1 MPKKS
6 GTVSAG
12 EQATALQYNDVRDD
26 ALNLF
31 TEAGAELTIA
41 AGVVTI
47 VSTYST
53 FYDIDTQSDDATD
66 DLDTINGG
74 EDGEII
80 IIRAE
85 DAARTVVVKHDAD
98 NIQLKGAQDLPL
110 VDQTQLLM
118 LRYDGSNWV
127 EISAG
132 AGRLIVFGTLLSG
145 AGSIITAGSYGD
157 IPYMP
162 ALYLLGL
169 YAIAD
174 ASGSITISM
183 RKYSGFGIPVTE
195 IESFVMTTQQT
206 KSDTTLS
213 GVTREQ
219 NAGSWRF
226 INPAVSTT
234 ITQVSIVALAVRL

>member
-98 NIQLKGAQDLPL
+98 NIQHIRFDHA
-110 VDQTQLLM
+110 
-118 LRYDGSNWV
+118 
-127 EISAG
+127 
-132 AGRLIVFGTLLSG
+132 LS
-145 AGSIITAGSYGD
+145 
-157 IPYMP
+157 
-162 ALYLLGL
+162 
-169 YAIAD
+169 
-174 ASGSITISM
+174 
-183 RKYSGFGIPVTE
+183 
-195 IESFVMTTQQT
+195 
-206 KSDTTLS
+206 
-213 GVTREQ
+213 
-219 NAGSWRF
+219 
-226 INPAVSTT
+226 
-234 ITQVSIVALAVRL
+234 